1 MAAVAFAGGHQLAR
15 LGAQPPAAEAEHH
28 QPADQAEDGR
38 GKGVGAEE
46 GAGDGVLD
54 GGGAGQRGHGEREG
68 AQGDGARQ
76 KTLGNARLAEQ
87 RGADGVDREG
97 HHEQR
102 DAAVGEQAAGQHDG
116 EDGALAAELGDYAV
130 GDGAGRAGVVH
141 QLAEDGAEHEQREEL
156 DQVAA
161 QGLHEDLGV
170 GRQHQ
175 RRVTGEEHRQE
186 RHQGS
191 EDQHVDAA
199 VGEIHQQREGYQD
212 A

>member
-1 MAAVAFAGGHQLAR
+1 M
-15 LGAQPPAAEAEHH
+15 
-28 QPADQAEDGR
+28 
-38 GKGVGAEE
+38 
-46 GAGDGVLD
+46 
-54 GGGAGQRGHGEREG
+54 
-68 AQGDGARQ
+68 
-76 KTLGNARLAEQ
+76 
-87 RGADGVDREG
+87 
-97 HHEQR
+97 
-102 DAAVGEQAAGQHDG
+102 
-116 EDGALAAELGDYAV
+116 